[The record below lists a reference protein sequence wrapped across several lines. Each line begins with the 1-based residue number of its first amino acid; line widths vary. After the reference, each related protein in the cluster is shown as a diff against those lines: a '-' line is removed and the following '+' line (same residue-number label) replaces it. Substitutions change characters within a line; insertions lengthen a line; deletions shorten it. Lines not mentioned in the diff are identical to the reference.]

1 MKAPFLRM
9 ALVAPVLSAGAPL
22 ASYTYVAPEAK
33 ALLAQAGL
41 DEKGLVALVDAGLR
55 RRGLVRLEDG
65 RLFEGSEDT
74 LRVDLRRKGKRIVLA
89 LAVQQG
95 VSVHFM
101 LTRWQG
107 EQPLKAATELR
118 PALERL
124 LDDLKAATPS
134 DAYRKGQMPE
144 E

>member
-1 MKAPFLRM
+1 MKAPFLLM
-9 ALVAPVLSAGAPL
+9 ALVAPLQSAGAPL
-22 ASYTYVAPEAK
+22 ASYAYVAPEAK

-41 DEKGLVALVDAGLR
+41 DEKGLVALADAGLR
-55 RRGLVRLEDG
+55 RHGLVRLEDG

-74 LRVDLRRKGKRIVLA
+74 LRVDLRRKGKRMVLA

-101 LTRWQG
+101 LTRWRG
-107 EQPLKAATELR
+107 EQPLKAAADLR
-118 PALERL
+118 PTLERL
-124 LDDLKAATPS
+124 LEDLKAAAPGE
-134 DAYRKGQMPE
+134 AYRKGQMPE